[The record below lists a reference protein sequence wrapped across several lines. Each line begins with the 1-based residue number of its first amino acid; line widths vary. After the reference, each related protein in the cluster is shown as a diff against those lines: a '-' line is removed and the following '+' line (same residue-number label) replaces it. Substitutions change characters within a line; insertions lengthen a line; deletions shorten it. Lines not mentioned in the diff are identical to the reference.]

1 MKKMMIS
8 LINLNKFLFF
18 FSFFLAFGEFAQD
31 AIVLK
36 NITLFKEASI
46 SSGSLISIEAKKTVK
61 IIEKKGFWVKIEA
74 DGKSGWIKLSDIE
87 LPSISNNID
96 LLSTGRKANGNIVNT
111 AGVRGL
117 SPEELKGA
125 KPNTAALEV
134 AIKNSE
140 LIKDSDIANFIN
152 GGGLTPKSSTPQ
164 IKAVKTTLMGNTENS
179 EASKNTSTSNK
190 KTGKPTK
197 ENNDDKDW

>member
-1 MKKMMIS
+1 MSSSK
-8 LINLNKFLFF
+8 NKLYFRTLFF
-18 FSFFLAFGEFAQD
+18 ALSFSPLVLWGQD
-31 AIVLK
+31 ALIIQATQVRQDPSATSQKITDVASKKSVKVL
-36 NITLFKEASI
+36 
-46 SSGSLISIEAKKTVK
+46 
-61 IIEKKGFWVKIEA
+61 EKKGFWVKIEA
-74 DGKSGWIKLSDIE
+74 DGKSGWVKLSDIE

-96 LLSTGRKANGNIVNT
+96 PLSTGRKANGNIVNT

-140 LIKDSDIANFIN
+140 LIKDLDIANFIN
-152 GGGLTPKSSTPQ
+152 GGSLTPKSSTPQ

-179 EASKNTSTSNK
+179 ETSKNTSTSNK
-190 KTGKPTK
+190 KTGKSTK

>member
-1 MKKMMIS
+1 M
-8 LINLNKFLFF
+8 NKFYLYVFLIVG
-18 FSFFLAFGEFAQD
+18 SFISPLLWGQD
-31 AIVLK
+31 ALILQSTQVRQDPSATSQKITDVASKKSVKVLD
-36 NITLFKEASI
+36 
-46 SSGSLISIEAKKTVK
+46 
-61 IIEKKGFWVKIEA
+61 KKGFWVKIET
-74 DGKSGWIKLSDIE
+74 DGKSGWVKLSDIE
-87 LPSISNNID
+87 LPNIPNNID
-96 LLSTGRKANGNIVNT
+96 PLSTGRAASGNIVNT

-152 GGGLTPKSSTPQ
+152 GGSLTPKSSTPQ
-164 IKAVKTTLMGNTENS
+164 IKTVKTTLMGNTENS
-179 EASKNTSTSNK
+179 EASKNNSTSNK
-190 KTGKPTK
+190 KTSKSTK

>member
-1 MKKMMIS
+1 M
-8 LINLNKFLFF
+8 NKFYLRELCIAL
-18 FSFFLAFGEFAQD
+18 SCAPLMLWAQD
-31 AIVLK
+31 AL
-36 NITLFKEASI
+36 TLQSTQVRQDPSAASQKI
-46 SSGSLISIEAKKTVK
+46 ADVAAKKSVK
-61 IIEKKGFWVKIEA
+61 VLEKKGFWVKIETE
-74 DGKSGWIKLSDIE
+74 GKSGWVKLSDIE

-96 LLSTGRKANGNIVNT
+96 PLSTGRAASGNIVNT

-152 GGGLTPKSSTPQ
+152 GGSLTPKSSTPQ

-179 EASKNTSTSNK
+179 EASKNNSTSNK
-190 KTGKPTK
+190 KTSKSTK

>member
-1 MKKMMIS
+1 MSSSK
-8 LINLNKFLFF
+8 NKLYFRTLFF
-18 FSFFLAFGEFAQD
+18 ALSFSPLVLWCQD
-31 AIVLK
+31 ALIVQS
-36 NITLFKEASI
+36 TQVRQDPSATSQ
-46 SSGSLISIEAKKTVK
+46 K
-61 IIEKKGFWVKIEA
+61 IIDIAPKKSVKVLEKKGFWVKIEA
-74 DGKSGWIKLSDIE
+74 DGKSGWVKLSDIE

-96 LLSTGRKANGNIVNT
+96 PLSTGRAANGNIVNT

-125 KPNTAALEV
+125 KPNTAALEI

-140 LIKDSDIANFIN
+140 LIKDSDIASFIS
-152 GGGLTPKSSTPQ
+152 GGGLAPKSSTPQ
-164 IKAVKTTLMGNTENS
+164 IKAVKTTLTGNTETT

>member
-1 MKKMMIS
+1 M
-8 LINLNKFLFF
+8 NKFYIYVFLIVA
-18 FSFFLAFGEFAQD
+18 SFISPLLWGQD
-31 AIVLK
+31 ALIIQATQGRQDPSATSQKITDVASKKSVKVLD
-36 NITLFKEASI
+36 
-46 SSGSLISIEAKKTVK
+46 
-61 IIEKKGFWVKIEA
+61 KKGFWAKIEV
-74 DGKSGWIKLSDIE
+74 DGKSGWVKLSDIE

-96 LLSTGRKANGNIVNT
+96 PLSTGRAANGNIVNT

-140 LIKDSDIANFIN
+140 LIKDSDIANFIS
-152 GGGLTPKSSTPQ
+152 GGGLAPKSSTPQ
-164 IKAVKTTLMGNTENS
+164 IKAVKTTLTGNTETT
-179 EASKNTSTSNK
+179 ETSKNTSTSNK

>member
-1 MKKMMIS
+1 M
-8 LINLNKFLFF
+8 NKFYLFLFF
-18 FSFFLAFGEFAQD
+18 IFTCCLSQLLWAQEAYTLQGTQLRQD
-31 AIVLK
+31 PSATSQKIADIAPKKSVKVL
-36 NITLFKEASI
+36 
-46 SSGSLISIEAKKTVK
+46 
-61 IIEKKGFWVKIEA
+61 EKKGFWVKIEA
-74 DGKSGWIKLSDIE
+74 DGKSGWVKLNDIE

-96 LLSTGRKANGNIVNT
+96 PISTGRAANGNIVNT

-140 LIKDSDIANFIN
+140 LIKDSDIASFMS
-152 GGGLTPKSSTPQ
+152 GGGLAPKSSTPQ
-164 IKAVKTTLMGNTENS
+164 IKTIKTTLTGNTETT

-197 ENNDDKDW
+197 ENNADKDW